1 MNPVLASARHEVLST
16 WRSRTAHILLYVFIG
31 MVLVSSF
38 IGWTTNRT
46 VTSVYDQIS
55 AEGLTD
61 QPNPFL
67 NASPLNYARNAII
80 YVILI
85 GALMAMVIGAQSTL
99 RDRKAG
105 TSALV
110 LSRPISTVARL
121 FGQLAG
127 SALVLAAV
135 LAISFFA
142 SWVSIGIIDGA
153 VLGPEGSARLTAFAL
168 LSWVLLLG
176 FLIIGMLAGLVS
188 RNETSALLVPF
199 VIWSAV
205 AFVLPQIG
213 TAARPVALLN
223 PVPHP
228 PATGGYFDVVA
239 AITSPFAIT
248 EQFKRASGDLLQDRL
263 ANPGDVWASAYIV
276 AFFVL
281 MLVILLVT
289 PRDRLRRPLDD

>member
-1 MNPVLASARHEVLST
+1 VNPVLASARHEVLST

-31 MVLVSSF
+31 MVLVSAF
-38 IGWTTNRT
+38 IGWATNRT

-55 AEGLTD
+55 ADGMTD

-67 NASPLNYARNAII
+67 DASPLNYARNAII

-85 GALMAMVIGAQSTL
+85 GALMAMVLGAQSTL

-105 TSALV
+105 TSPLV
-110 LSRPISTVARL
+110 LSRPVGTVSRL

-127 SALVLAAV
+127 IAAVLAAV
-135 LAISFFA
+135 LAVSFLA
-142 SWVSIGIIDGA
+142 SWISIGIIDGA
-153 VLGPEGSARLTAFAL
+153 VLGPEATLRLTGFAL
-168 LSWVLLLG
+168 LSLLLLLG
-176 FLIIGMLAGLVS
+176 FVIIGMLSGMVS
-188 RNETSALLVPF
+188 RNETTALLVPF
-199 VIWSAV
+199 VIWSAI

-248 EQFKRASGDLLQDRL
+248 EQFKRASGDLLEDRL
-263 ANPGDVWASAYIV
+263 ANPGDLWASSYILG
-276 AFFVL
+276 FFAL

-289 PRDRLRRPLDD
+289 PRNRLRRPLDD